1 MKKLLPLLALTLLA
15 SCGEKGNSESTEP
28 GNILEDLSYSVD
40 TLVVDPGNE
49 IIDLSGGLRLSSL
62 SEDSKQLFLYGQK
75 DHKIAV
81 IDLDGLKLNEFLP
94 FEVEGP
100 NGIGQYVGT
109 MQKLEGE
116 KFLFSSFQTSGIYDR
131 NGVKIKDLKLKPAD
145 FDGIEIEDES
155 PMINNLTRAADGNLL
170 FSLPGNFMEGSRDLA
185 VLDPA
190 NGSGKILDIPAM
202 DKASEFRILLQS
214 DKMMSIYIE
223 EVRLQEIEEQLYIST
238 SVTSDIYR
246 YDYQRDTLQLFTFP
260 HQLVPT
266 AKTGTIKNKVSS
278 EEEWRSEMEKASS
291 QIGFEKLLWDDS
303 SQRFFRFGRK
313 VLPKENEESPS
324 KADVYLFAYDADLQ
338 LIGEKFLED
347 VDQIP
352 SFPFFK
358 DGKLYSY
365 VNVEDELG
373 FAVFT
378 FDF

>member
-1 MKKLLPLLALTLLA
+1 MKKLLTISLLILLA
-15 SCGEKGNSESTEP
+15 SCGGKESESTEQK
-28 GNILEDLSYSVD
+28 NILENLTYSVD
-40 TLVVDPGNE
+40 TVVVDPGEE

-62 SEDSKQLFLYGQK
+62 SDNKSKLYLFTQK
-75 DHKIAV
+75 EHQVAIV
-81 IDLDGLKLNEFLP
+81 NLDQLKLEEFLP

-109 MQKLEGE
+109 MQKLDRER
-116 KFLFSSFQTSGIYDR
+116 FLFSSFQTSGIYDR
-131 NGVKIKDLKLKPAD
+131 NGVKTEDLKLKPTD
-145 FDGIEIEDES
+145 FEGIDLEGES
-155 PMINNLTRAADGNLL
+155 PMNNNLTSSADGKLL

-185 VLDPA
+185 VLDLA
-190 NGSGKILDIPAM
+190 SRSGKIIDIPAM

-223 EVRLQEIEEQLYIST
+223 EVRLQEIEGYLFINT

-246 YDYQRDTLQLFTFP
+246 YDYQRDSLQLITFP
-260 HQLVPT
+260 HQLVPS
-266 AKTGTIKNKVSS
+266 AKTGSIKNKVSS
-278 EEEWRSEMEKASS
+278 EDEWRSEMEKASS
-291 QIGFEKLLWDDS
+291 QIGFEKLLWDDN

-313 VLPKENEESPS
+313 LLPKENEESPA
-324 KADVYLFAYDADLQ
+324 KAEVYLFAYDAELK

-347 VDQIP
+347 IDLIP
-352 SFPFFK
+352 SSPFFK